1 MESAENRKPVSLSS
15 HSPWKSLRDSHIPTA
30 PAALPLSQIKSQKG
44 FSRISLSFRLILR
57 LENAG
62 APLECRGKMRM
73 SQLSK
78 VEMSY

>member
-1 MESAENRKPVSLSS
+1 MESAENRKSVSLSS

-62 APLECRGKMRM
+62 FQPLASALARFNRARM
-73 SQLSK
+73 
-78 VEMSY
+78 